1 MKIAY
6 NVRQI
11 KVIDNMR
18 DVKIIKN
25 ELYVVTCVSCDLQNE
40 EMVEIPLF
48 IFYSGLIFEIR
59 PCCAT

>member
-1 MKIAY
+1 MNWKVNLKKFTY

-25 ELYVVTCVSCDLQNE
+25 ELYVVTYMSHVICK
-40 EMVEIPLF
+40 
-48 IFYSGLIFEIR
+48 
-59 PCCAT
+59 TKKW